1 MILQKKQS
9 TAADKKR
16 KLYTFLYPDSG
27 MTDQFH
33 TMRTNIKFLTE
44 NKSVKTVLFTSS
56 AKKDGKTTAAVNLAS
71 LLAHQ
76 KEKVLL
82 IDANLRNPVI
92 HHYFQLENNEGLT
105 AVLKGK
111 KHLNEVLI
119 KNDLNKLDVL
129 TGGQGEYN
137 PAELLSGEQMK
148 QLLQKV
154 SQDYDAVIIDGPNM
168 IDYTETRV
176 LAHISDG
183 VIIVVRRGKTLIDRG
198 IELKRILELA
208 HANIIGAIINNR

>member
-71 LLAHQ
+71 LLAQQ

>member
-1 MILQKKQS
+1 
-9 TAADKKR
+9 
-16 KLYTFLYPDSG
+16 

-71 LLAHQ
+71 LLAQQ